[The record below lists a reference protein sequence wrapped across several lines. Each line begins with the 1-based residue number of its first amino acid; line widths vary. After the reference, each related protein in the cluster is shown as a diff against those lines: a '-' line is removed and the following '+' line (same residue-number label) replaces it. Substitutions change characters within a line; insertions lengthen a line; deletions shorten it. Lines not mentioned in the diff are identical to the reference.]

1 MKKILAILF
10 LLLVVGCEVDLKR
23 DKQFK
28 QLQDQCRMI
37 ELTVNGALAASTDRV
52 VELEHQNAF
61 LKTKIRLLEMDNEQM
76 RKMLARR
83 GK

>member
-10 LLLVVGCEVDLKR
+10 LLLFVGCDEAKDKR
-23 DKQFK
+23 FK
-28 QLQDQCRMI
+28 LLEDQCRMI